1 MRHITQQQL
10 NNHIDGTLGEHE
22 HREVDAHL
30 ESCGECREA
39 LAELMSLVAKLGGL
53 PREGRPAR
61 DLWSGIAERTVERRL
76 VTPIDRGRAA
86 MRSAWSISLPQAA
99 AAAVAAAIIAG
110 SGVWLALGGGGA
122 RAGAGADFSPT
133 PPPTGA
139 ELALAPADMATYDD
153 VVAELTRQLNARRAE
168 LDPTTVRV
176 IRENIQIIDAAIG
189 EINEALALDPSN
201 EFLNAYLAR
210 AMRRKVAVL
219 QSAMTLASRT

>member
-10 NNHIDGTLGEHE
+10 NAYVDGALGEHE
-22 HREVDAHL
+22 HREVGAHL
-30 ESCGECREA
+30 ESCDECRDA
-39 LAELMSLVAKLGGL
+39 LAELTSLVAELGGL

-122 RAGAGADFSPT
+122 GPDFSLT
-133 PPPTGA
+133 PPPPATGA
-139 ELALAPADMATYDD
+139 EFVLAPADMATYDD

-219 QSAMTLASRT
+219 QSAMKLASRT

>member
-10 NNHIDGTLGEHE
+10 NAYVDGALGEHE
-22 HREVDAHL
+22 HREVGAHL
-30 ESCGECREA
+30 ESCDECRDA
-39 LAELMSLVAKLGGL
+39 LAELMSLVAELGGL

-110 SGVWLALGGGGA
+110 SGVWLALGGSG
-122 RAGAGADFSPT
+122 AGAGPNFSPA
-133 PPPTGA
+133 PPATA
-139 ELALAPADMATYDD
+139 EFAVAPADMATYDD
-153 VVAELTRQLNARRAE
+153 VVAELTRQLNVRRAE